1 MHSLDVLFS
10 PRTVAVIGAST
21 NPGKIGGRPIYFM
34 HRAGFAGTIYPINK
48 GAAEVQGL
56 RAFATLEAVPGP
68 VDVAI
73 IALPAPAVR
82 DAVTSCA
89 GHGVRAAIIFSAGF
103 GEMGVEGLS
112 QQNELAAIA
121 RPSGMRLVGPNCLG
135 VASVHDKFFGAFG
148 VGFDK
153 LEPVPGNVSI
163 VTQSGLFGTYLA
175 ALGDEAGLGYA
186 RFITTGNEVDVDV
199 AESIDYL
206 SSDQETR
213 VILAS
218 MEGCRDGRRLR
229 AALVCAARAGKRVI
243 FMKVGST
250 DIGAAAA
257 AAHTGTLAG
266 SDVVYDAVLREC
278 GAYRARSVEEMLDVA
293 VVCSRR
299 DGLLKPSLGIVTV
312 SGGIGI
318 LTADAAIDA
327 GLEMPPLAP
336 DRLAAVM
343 KAVPFAVGSNPLDT
357 TAQFINDLSVFS
369 ICIEQVLAGGQYG
382 AFIAL
387 LGHTGVVIEQY
398 ERLRGPLIAAC
409 RAHPEVLTALVMRST
424 PAVRKELELAGL
436 LVMADPNR
444 AVRAIAALARFG
456 KLDIAMLPVA
466 LNAQSIG
473 SAALAGTL
481 SESAAKK
488 LLAEAGI
495 PILHERVARTAGE
508 AINAA
513 AEIGFPV
520 VIKIDSPDIAHKT
533 EVGGVVLD
541 LRDAAQVRA
550 AFDAIVLRA
559 QAAKPSARINGVLV
573 APMIREGVEAI
584 LGVNIDPTFGPMVMF
599 GLGGVGVELYK
610 DVAFASAPLTPR
622 RAEAL
627 IDAIRGR
634 AVLAGWRGKPPV
646 KRAVLIDALCRLA
659 EFAMRHETTLQSVE
673 INPFVV
679 TDRGGFALDALIVT
693 R

>member
-1 MHSLDVLFS
+1 MHSLDILFS

-34 HRAGFAGTIYPINK
+34 QRAGFAGTIYPINR

-56 RAFATLEAVPGP
+56 RAFPTLEAVPGP

-73 IALPAPAVR
+73 IAVPAPAVH

-89 GHGVRAAIIFSAGF
+89 AHGVRAAIIFSAGF
-103 GEMGVEGLS
+103 GETGAVGLL
-112 QQNELAAIA
+112 QQNDLAAIA

-175 ALGDEAGLGYA
+175 ALGDEVGLGYA

-206 SSDQETR
+206 ARDHKTR

-250 DIGAAAA
+250 DIGAVAA

-336 DRLAAVM
+336 DRLATVM

-369 ICIEQVLAGGQYG
+369 TCIEQVLAGGQYG

-398 ERLRGPLIAAC
+398 EKLRGPLIAAC

-424 PAVRKELELAGL
+424 PAVRKALEREGL
-436 LVMADPNR
+436 LVMSDPTR
-444 AVRAIAALARFG
+444 AVRAIAALARFS
-456 KLDIAMLPVA
+456 KLDIAMLPVET
-466 LNAQSIG
+466 NAQAMG
-473 SAALAGTL
+473 TADLAGAL
-481 SESAAKK
+481 SESAAKN
-488 LLAEAGI
+488 LLAKAGI
-495 PILHERVARTAGE
+495 PILDERIARTTEE
-508 AINAA
+508 AIDAA
-513 AEIGFPV
+513 VEIGFPV
-520 VIKIDSPDIAHKT
+520 VLKIDSPDIAHKT

-541 LRDAAQVRA
+541 LRDKAQVRA
-550 AFDAIVLRA
+550 AFEAIVMRVH
-559 QAAKPSARINGVLV
+559 AAKPTARIHGVLV
-573 APMIREGVEAI
+573 ASMIREGVETI
-584 LGVNIDPTFGPMVMF
+584 LGVNIDATFGPMVMF

-634 AVLAGWRGKPPV
+634 AVLSGWRGKPPV
-646 KRAVLIDALCRLA
+646 SRAVLVDALCRLA

-673 INPFVV
+673 INPFVA
-679 TDRGGFALDALIVT
+679 TDEGGFALDALIVM